1 MTAPGP
7 SANRICCIQSWFR
20 AACIEVMLKQLCS
33 GPFAGLFLP
42 PLPLLT
48 QLCSRAAAVMVWR
61 HSRLPMLVAHRHDMP
76 VCVST
81 G

>member
-33 GPFAGLFLP
+33 GPLAGLFLP

-48 QLCSRAAAVMVWR
+48 
-61 HSRLPMLVAHRHDMP
+61 
-76 VCVST
+76 
-81 G
+81 